1 MAEITLPDELLEQ
14 VERAL
19 PESVSA
25 DEYVADAVREK
36 LGWQQRK
43 AEFFRLSDG
52 TRRLM
57 EENGISETEL
67 LADFEAFRETVTRE

>member
-36 LGWQQRK
+36 LAWQDRK

-52 TRRLM
+52 TYRLM
-57 EENGISETEL
+57 EEKGLSETEM
-67 LADFEAFRETVTRE
+67 LADFETFRETVTRE